1 MDTDWIDSISVS
13 EDPET
18 THDGTDP
25 SWCCLVILVVHSDTL
40 GTDAQPPGDFL
51 LVLGHTHT
59 HTPHIHKDTHTPHIH
74 KDTHTPH
81 TDIHKAMNYLGI

>member
-59 HTPHIHKDTHTPHIH
+59 THHIYTKTHTHH
-74 KDTHTPH
+74 TYTKTHTHH
-81 TDIHKAMNYLGI
+81 TQTYTKQ

>member
-13 EDPET
+13 EDPER

-51 LVLGHTHT
+51 LVLGHTR
-59 HTPHIHKDTHTPHIH
+59 TPHRDTHHHTY
-74 KDTHTPH
+74 THTPH

>member
-25 SWCCLVILVVHSDTL
+25 SWCCLVILVIHSNTL
-40 GTDAQPPGDFL
+40 RTDAQPPGDFL

-59 HTPHIHKDTHTPHIH
+59 TYTHRHTHT
-74 KDTHTPH
+74 THRH
-81 TDIHKAMNYLGI
+81 TQSNELPGNLNQTNSIISF

>member
-1 MDTDWIDSISVS
+1 MS

-51 LVLGHTHT
+51 LVLVHT
-59 HTPHIHKDTHTPHIH
+59 HTPHTETHTRHTHHIY
-74 KDTHTPH
+74 THH
-81 TDIHKAMNYLGI
+81 TQTYTKQ